1 MKNLH
6 LFSLDHKKRISENQY
21 LYSFEKDQFK
31 ENIYKVI
38 IICNGQI
45 VIFEKNTFFLDINK
59 LPGFKNKVKK
69 FIFLGKRNK
78 FIYIGLSLSLKKVSD
93 LTNSKNYDLVKI
105 REVVGMLSKTMIAF
119 LTSLYC
125 LDQWH
130 KNNQYCSKC
139 SSKNIILDL
148 GHSLICSNKKCN
160 KRIFPRINPTV
171 IMLIYNKDKMLL
183 ARNTNWP
190 DKLYSC
196 LAGFCEISESLEET
210 VKRETYEEVGVK
222 VSNIKYLFSQFW
234 PFPNNLMVG
243 FKAEASS
250 VKLNIDK
257 KEIQNAIWVTKH
269 ELIKLEKNKEILLP
283 KKHAIAYSLI
293 QNWLNN

>member
-6 LFSLDHKKRISENQY
+6 LFSLNHKKRILKNQFF
-21 LYSFEKDQFK
+21 YSFEKDKFK
-31 ENIYKVI
+31 KNIYKVI
-38 IICNGQI
+38 IICKGQI
-45 VIFEKNTFFLDINK
+45 VFFENNTFFLDISEVPAFANT
-59 LPGFKNKVKK
+59 LKK
-69 FIFLGKRNK
+69 FIFLGKNNK
-78 FIYIGLSLSLKKVSD
+78 TIYLGLSISLKKVSD
-93 LTNSKNYDLVKI
+93 LTCSKNYNLVKI
-105 REVVGMLSKTMIAF
+105 REVTGILRQDIVAY

-148 GHSLICSNKKCN
+148 GHSLICRNKKCN

-171 IMLIYNKDKMLL
+171 IMLIYNKDKILL
-183 ARNTNWP
+183 ARNANWP

-210 VKRETYEEVGVK
+210 VKRETYEEVGLEIK
-222 VSNIKYLFSQFW
+222 NIKYLFSQFW

-243 FKAEASS
+243 FKAKASS
-250 VKLNIDK
+250 LKLKIDK
-257 KEIQNAIWVTKH
+257 NEIDNAIWVTKN

-293 QNWLNN
+293 QTWLKS

>member
-6 LFSLDHKKRISENQY
+6 LFSLDHKKRILENQHLY
-21 LYSFEKDQFK
+21 LLKKDQFK
-31 ENIYKVI
+31 KKNYKVL
-38 IICNGQI
+38 IICDGQI
-45 VIFEKNTFFLDINK
+45 VFFEKNTFFLDINEI
-59 LPGFKNKVKK
+59 PTFKNKVKK
-69 FIFLGKRNK
+69 FIFLGKSNNT
-78 FIYIGLSLSLKKVSD
+78 IYIGLSLSLKKVSD

-130 KNNQYCSKC
+130 NNNKYCSKC
-139 SSKNIILDL
+139 SSKNTKLNL
-148 GHSLICSNKKCN
+148 GHSLVCSNKKCN
-160 KRIFPRINPTV
+160 KRIFPRIDPTV

-250 VKLNIDK
+250 IKLNIDK

-293 QNWLNN
+293 QTWLRN

>member
-6 LFSLDHKKRISENQY
+6 LFSLNHKKRILENQHF
-21 LYSFEKDQFK
+21 YSFEKSQLK
-31 ENIYKVI
+31 KNNYKVI
-38 IICNGQI
+38 IICQGQI
-45 VIFEKNTFFLDINK
+45 VFFKNNTFFLDISK
-59 LPGFKNKVKK
+59 VSIFKNIYKK
-69 FIFLGKRNK
+69 FIFIGKSNK
-78 FIYIGLSLSLKKVSD
+78 IIYIGLSLSLKKVSN
-93 LTNSKNYDLVKI
+93 LISSKDYTLVKI
-105 REVVGMLSKTMIAF
+105 RQVTGILKKNIIAYF
-119 LTSLYC
+119 TSLYC

-130 KNNQYCSKC
+130 NNNKYCSKC
-139 SSKNIILDL
+139 SSKNTILDL
-148 GHSLICSNKKCN
+148 GHSIICSNKKCN

-171 IMLIYNKDKMLL
+171 IMLIYNKDKILL
-183 ARNTNWP
+183 ARNANWP

-210 VKRETYEEVGVK
+210 VKRETYEEVGVEVK
-222 VSNIKYLFSQFW
+222 NIQYLFSQFW

-250 VKLNIDK
+250 IKLKIDK
-257 KEIQNAIWVTKH
+257 NEIENAIWIKKS

-293 QNWLNN
+293 QTWLKN